1 MFDKELLLNSMTKS
15 IGKTTGVMLVL
26 GIVGGAWYMYKPLMK
41 SRKRVKES
49 KESNE
54 LKKTKETQ
62 TDLVM
67 EEVEEVEPQF
77 LENEDEY
84 KYRDILDRLRS

>member
-26 GIVGGAWYMYKPLMK
+26 GIVGGAWYMYKPLIK
-41 SRKRVKES
+41 SKKRVKES
-49 KESNE
+49 KESKE

-67 EEVEEVEPQF
+67 EEVEQQF